1 MRPAFRI
8 YLLAASARKRAKTS
22 PKCYGDVMTA
32 RSRHFPDD
40 EALLPLIKGRVEEGR
55 ATGIVLGVLDANGTR
70 RILAYVDAVCG
81 QGGS

>member
-1 MRPAFRI
+1 
-8 YLLAASARKRAKTS
+8 
-22 PKCYGDVMTA
+22 MTA
-32 RSRHFPDD
+32 RRRHFPDD
-40 EALLPLIKGRVEEGR
+40 GALLPLIKGRVEEGR

>member
-1 MRPAFRI
+1 
-8 YLLAASARKRAKTS
+8 
-22 PKCYGDVMTA
+22 MTA

-55 ATGIVLGVLDANGTR
+55 ATGIVLGVLDANGTL
-70 RILAYVDAVCG
+70 RILTDVHAVCG